1 MLIYV
6 EQYVMLI
13 YVEHYVM
20 LIYVEQYGRLVHVLL
35 LSSKPFSLFVSISS
49 VKLNIVLP
57 STRMVKDKC
66 VIP

>member
-1 MLIYV
+1 MSIN
-6 EQYVMLI
+6 
-13 YVEHYVM
+13 VEHYV
-20 LIYVEQYGRLVHVLL
+20 LLVHVLF